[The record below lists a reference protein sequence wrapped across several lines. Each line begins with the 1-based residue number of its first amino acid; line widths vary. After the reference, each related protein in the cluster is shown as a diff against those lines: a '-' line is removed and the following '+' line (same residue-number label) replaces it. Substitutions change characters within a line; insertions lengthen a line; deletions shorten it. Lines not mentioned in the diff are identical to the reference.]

1 MPDRADPRGDAPGP
15 ARTRNGKD
23 EPWHPTLEPTNP
35 PDEIVRR
42 VLADMRR
49 VAVVGLS
56 ARPDRAS
63 YGVTRF
69 LVGRGLE
76 VVGVNPALQED
87 VLGLPI
93 YAELDDVPGTGR
105 RGRRVP
111 AQRRGAR
118 RSSTRRSPIGA
129 RAVWLQEGVVHEEA
143 AARARAAGLTV
154 IQDRCLYKEWLR
166 LLNG

>member
-1 MPDRADPRGDAPGP
+1 MSSP
-15 ARTRNGKD
+15 
-23 EPWHPTLEPTNP
+23 LEPTNP
-35 PDEIVRR
+35 PDETVRR

-93 YAELDDVPGTGR
+93 VAELDEVAGPVDV
-105 RGRRVP
+105 VDVF
-111 AQRRGAR
+111 R
-118 RSSTRRSPIGA
+118 RSDAVPQVVDQAIAIGA
-129 RAVWLQEGVVHEEA
+129 RAIWLQEGVVHEEA

-154 IQDRCLYKEWLR
+154 IQDRWLDKEWLR

>member
-1 MPDRADPRGDAPGP
+1 MSSEPEPSNPSDA
-15 ARTRNGKD
+15 
-23 EPWHPTLEPTNP
+23 
-35 PDEIVRR
+35 IVSQ
-42 VLADMRR
+42 VLRDMRS

-69 LVGRGLE
+69 LVGRGLD
-76 VVGVNPALQED
+76 VVGINPALTED
-87 VLGLPI
+87 VLGLRI
-93 YAELDDVPGTGR
+93 HAELKDLPGPVDV
-105 RGRRVP
+105 VDVF
-111 AQRRGAR
+111 R
-118 RSSTRRSPIGA
+118 RSDAVPEVVDQAIALGA
-129 RAVWLQEGVVHEEA
+129 GTVWLQEGVVHEEA

>member
-1 MPDRADPRGDAPGP
+1 MSSP
-15 ARTRNGKD
+15 
-23 EPWHPTLEPTNP
+23 LEPTNP
-35 PDEIVRR
+35 PDETVRR
-42 VLADMRR
+42 VLAEMRR

-69 LVGRGLE
+69 LVSRGLE

-93 YAELDDVPGTGR
+93 VAELDEVAGPVDVVDVFRRSDAVPGI
-105 RGRRVP
+105 VDQ
-111 AQRRGAR
+111 AIA
-118 RSSTRRSPIGA
+118 IGA
-129 RAVWLQEGVVHEEA
+129 RAIWLQEGVVHEEA
-143 AARARAAGLTV
+143 AARARTAGLTV